1 LAETSGVTNRLT
13 LEQIIIQRALPTR
26 HPGQTATAWEAV
38 FGDRWFVLFCF
49 GTHNSRDPV
58 RSAGV
63 LLDGAWLREVAGTN
77 PPSAAPN
84 PGRGSEKPV
93 AEPLPARDLRGGR
106 FEVDRGIPFE
116 AVYEVSAVDWRPGH
130 DRFPLELNSQVRV
143 LTNLHQTLFGS
154 IPLLLESVR
163 IHRYAAVAASQ
174 VPGEE
179 RQPITLGWL
188 VVFEHSGSTVT
199 ESWPF
204 CPIQTWVLLDGTVVA
219 VHFRVGASVG
229 KLATESDP
237 GDEAGHLGRVDVPA
251 IYGTALE
258 AFAKLDGTVPTT
270 FPDIYI
276 FPVRERYVSVHW
288 HGLGRPGVVVDL
300 DRDGHVV
307 ELRKGVSH

>member
-1 LAETSGVTNRLT
+1 MHPLRNTLLLAALWLANTAGQAANTDLRLFGTQRGAGPAYHYSTSRELLRASPRWLPGESPFPLDLDAYSQAAAHHLAETSGVTNRLT

-116 AVYEVSAVDWRPGH
+116 AVYEVSAVDWRP
-130 DRFPLELNSQVRV
+130 
-143 LTNLHQTLFGS
+143 
-154 IPLLLESVR
+154 
-163 IHRYAAVAASQ
+163 
-174 VPGEE
+174 
-179 RQPITLGWL
+179 
-188 VVFEHSGSTVT
+188 
-199 ESWPF
+199 
-204 CPIQTWVLLDGTVVA
+204 
-219 VHFRVGASVG
+219 
-229 KLATESDP
+229 
-237 GDEAGHLGRVDVPA
+237 
-251 IYGTALE
+251 
-258 AFAKLDGTVPTT
+258 
-270 FPDIYI
+270 
-276 FPVRERYVSVHW
+276 
-288 HGLGRPGVVVDL
+288 
-300 DRDGHVV
+300 
-307 ELRKGVSH
+307 